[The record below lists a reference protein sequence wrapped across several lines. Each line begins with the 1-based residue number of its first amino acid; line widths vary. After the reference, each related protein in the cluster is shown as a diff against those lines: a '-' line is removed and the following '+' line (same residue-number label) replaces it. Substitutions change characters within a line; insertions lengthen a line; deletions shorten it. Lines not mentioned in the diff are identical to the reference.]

1 MPSDATAA
9 APSPSVAVSAP
20 ASVANAAGP
29 APHAVVTG
37 SSSGIGRAI
46 AESLLATGWRVTGL
60 DVAPPAIV
68 HAAFAHL
75 PVNLADGDAIAR
87 AAAALLTAGPRAT
100 TAPNALGHA
109 SAHAQ
114 DPSPAPQ
121 APDALVH
128 AAGVLRVGPL
138 GQLDHAG
145 GELMWRLHVD
155 AATRLADTL
164 VPAMAARGRGRV
176 VFIGSRVAQG
186 MPGRGQYAAT
196 KAALIALARSWAAE
210 VAGQGVTVNVVS
222 PAATATGMLTD
233 PARAGSAPRL
243 PPIGRLIEPAEIA
256 ALTGYLL
263 SPAAAAITGQDIAI
277 CGGSSL
283 AR

>member
-1 MPSDATAA
+1 VSNDLRRAA
-9 APSPSVAVSAP
+9 
-20 ASVANAAGP
+20 
-29 APHAVVTG
+29 VTG

-46 AESLLATGWRVTGL
+46 AESLLADGWQVSGL
-60 DVAPPAIV
+60 DVAQPCIV
-68 HAAFAHL
+68 HAGFTHV
-75 PVNLADGDAIAR
+75 PVNLADGAEIAR
-87 AAAALLTAGPRAT
+87 AAAAL
-100 TAPNALGHA
+100 
-109 SAHAQ
+109 
-114 DPSPAPQ
+114 PAV
-121 APDALVH
+121 DALVH

-155 AATRLADTL
+155 AATRLADAI
-164 VPAMAARGRGRV
+164 VPAMARRGHGRV

-222 PAATATGMLTD
+222 PAATATGMLND

-243 PPIGRLIEPAEIA
+243 PPLGRLIAPAEIA
-256 ALTGYLL
+256 ALVGFLL
-263 SPAAAAITGQDIAI
+263 SPPAAAITGQDIAI

>member
-1 MPSDATAA
+1 MSNDL
-9 APSPSVAVSAP
+9 
-20 ASVANAAGP
+20 G
-29 APHAVVTG
+29 HAVVTG

-46 AESLLATGWRVTGL
+46 AESLLASGWRVSGL

-68 HAAFAHL
+68 HAAFM
-75 PVNLADGDAIAR
+75 PVDVDLAKGESVAA
-87 AAAALLTAGPRAT
+87 AAAAL
-100 TAPNALGHA
+100 
-109 SAHAQ
+109 Q
-114 DPSPAPQ
+114 DA
-121 APDALVH
+121 DALVH

-155 AATRLADTL
+155 AATRIADAI
-164 VPAMAARGRGRV
+164 VPAMARRKSGRV

-210 VAGQGVTVNVVS
+210 VADQGVTVNVVS
-222 PAATATGMLTD
+222 PAATATGMLAD

-256 ALTGYLL
+256 ALVAFLL
-263 SPAAAAITGQDIAI
+263 SPSAAAITGQDIAI

-283 AR
+283 PR

>member
-1 MPSDATAA
+1 MSNDMR
-9 APSPSVAVSAP
+9 
-20 ASVANAAGP
+20 
-29 APHAVVTG
+29 HAVVTG

-46 AESLLATGWRVTGL
+46 AEALLASGWRVSGL
-60 DVAPPAIV
+60 DVAQPAIAHPAFTAV
-68 HAAFAHL
+68 EVDLSKGESVAA
-75 PVNLADGDAIAR
+75 
-87 AAAALLTAGPRAT
+87 AAAAL
-100 TAPNALGHA
+100 
-109 SAHAQ
+109 Q
-114 DPSPAPQ
+114 DA
-121 APDALVH
+121 DALVH

-145 GELMWRLHVD
+145 GDLMWRLHVD
-155 AATRLADTL
+155 AATRIADAI
-164 VPAMAARGRGRV
+164 VPAMARRKHGRV

-210 VAGQGVTVNVVS
+210 VADQGVTVNVVS
-222 PAATATGMLTD
+222 PAATATGMLAD

-256 ALTGYLL
+256 ALVAFLL
-263 SPAAAAITGQDIAI
+263 SPSAAAITGQDIAI

-283 AR
+283 PR

>member
-1 MPSDATAA
+1 MGNVN
-9 APSPSVAVSAP
+9 SPE
-20 ASVANAAGP
+20 
-29 APHAVVTG
+29 AVVTG
-37 SSSGIGRAI
+37 SSAGIGQAI
-46 AESLLATGWRVTGL
+46 ATALLASGWRVTGL
-60 DVAPPAIV
+60 DVAEPSIACAGFRHQRV
-68 HAAFAHL
+68 DL
-75 PVNLADGDAIAR
+75 SDGVDIAR
-87 AAAALLTAGPRAT
+87 VAAELRDA
-100 TAPNALGHA
+100 
-109 SAHAQ
+109 
-114 DPSPAPQ
+114 
-121 APDALVH
+121 DALVH

-155 AATRLADTL
+155 AATRLADVL
-164 VPAMAARGRGRV
+164 VPAMAGRGQGRV

-222 PAATATGMLTD
+222 PAATQTGMLAD

-243 PPIGRLIEPAEIA
+243 PPIGRLIQPAEIA
-256 ALTGYLL
+256 ALVGYLL
-263 SPAAAAITGQDIAI
+263 SPQAAAITGQDIAI

-283 AR
+283 PK